1 MNKNCDACLYKQAL
15 TKCRK
20 GKFCKACGE
29 KCHAKYEHE
38 VQFIVH
44 APQDERGLNRSKV
57 SKSTVILAKS
67 NSMYPTR
74 RSKIQLKLKKT
85 IPKV

>member
-1 MNKNCDACLYKQAL
+1 MDKSCDACLYKQAL

-38 VQFIVH
+38 VQFIIH
-44 APQDERGLNRSKV
+44 APQDERGLNYIYSVKG
-57 SKSTVILAKS
+57 L
-67 NSMYPTR
+67 
-74 RSKIQLKLKKT
+74 KIQFTNNYKFLKGTKAE
-85 IPKV
+85 VAQQS